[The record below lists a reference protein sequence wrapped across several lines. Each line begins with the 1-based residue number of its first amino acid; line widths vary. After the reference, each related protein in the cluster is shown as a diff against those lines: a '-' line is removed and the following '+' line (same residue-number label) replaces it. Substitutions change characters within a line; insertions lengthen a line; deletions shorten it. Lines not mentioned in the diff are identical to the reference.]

1 MRRII
6 YFLKTALENIQIN
19 KAMAFFSLISL
30 SLTLM
35 LFGLFLLF
43 YYNVQSLL
51 ELIQEDVHFSIYLS
65 DPVKEDVIGRI
76 KEKLSADSRILS
88 FEYISKEKALQLF
101 HKEFQDDSLI
111 KSLGG
116 NPLPASFEVK
126 VKAAHQELKKMVSII
141 NPLKEIPGVE
151 EVQYGADWLEN
162 LDRFLKVLG
171 MIGVGIGGFLGVAV
185 MTIIS
190 NTVRLH
196 FYNRK
201 EEIEIMRLIGAT
213 HHFIKIPF
221 FMEGSFMGF
230 LSGGVSVLMLFL
242 IFHFSK
248 MRLQSVGGGVLGGI
262 LELRFLPVE
271 FLLGIV
277 VAGGILGGIGG
288 VISLTHLLRL
298 RIPVDESGRN

>member
-1 MRRII
+1 MRQMI
-6 YFLKTALENIQIN
+6 YFFKTALENIQIN
-19 KAMAFFSLISL
+19 RVMAFFSLVSL

-51 ELIQEDVHFSIYLS
+51 ESIQEEVHFSIYLS
-65 DPVKEDVIGRI
+65 DPVKNDVVEKI
-76 KEKLSADSRILS
+76 KEKLSADTRIFS
-88 FEYISKEKALQLF
+88 FDYISKEEALTLF

-126 VKAAHQELKKMVSII
+126 VKAAYQEPKKLIPII
-141 NPLKEIPGVE
+141 APIKEIAGVE
-151 EVQYGADWLEN
+151 EVQYGSDWLEN
-162 LDRFLKVLG
+162 LNRFLKVLR
-171 MIGVGIGGFLGVAV
+171 MIGVGIGGFLAVAV
-185 MTIIS
+185 MTIIA

-201 EEIEIMRLIGAT
+201 EEIEIMKLIGAT
-213 HHFIKIPF
+213 HRFIKIPF

-230 LSGGVSVLMLFL
+230 LSGGVAVVMLFFM
-242 IFHFSK
+242 FHFSK
-248 MRLQSVGGGVLGGI
+248 KHLQSVGGILGGI
-262 LELRFLPVE
+262 LELRFLPTE
-271 FLLGIV
+271 FLFGLIL
-277 VAGGILGGIGG
+277 AGGVLGGIGSF
-288 VISLTHLLRL
+288 ISLTHLLRL

>member
-1 MRRII
+1 MRRVI
-6 YFLKTALENIQIN
+6 YFFKTALENIQIN
-19 KAMAFFSLISL
+19 RVMAFFSLISL

-35 LFGLFLLF
+35 LCGLFLLF

-65 DPVKEDVIGRI
+65 DPVKEEVIGRI

-88 FEYISKEKALQLF
+88 FDYISKEKALALF
-101 HKEFQDDSLI
+101 NKEFQDDSLI

-126 VKAAHQELKKMVSII
+126 VKAAYQEPKKLVSII
-141 NPLKEIPGVE
+141 DPLREISGVE
-151 EVQYGADWLEN
+151 EVQYGSDWLEN
-162 LDRFLKVLG
+162 LNRFLKVLR
-171 MIGVGIGGFLGVAV
+171 MIGIGIGGFLGVAV
-185 MTIIS
+185 MTIIA

-213 HHFIKIPF
+213 HYFIKIPF
-221 FMEGSFMGF
+221 FMEGSLMGF

-242 IFHFSK
+242 MFHFSR
-248 MRLQSVGGGVLGGI
+248 MRLQAVGGLLGGV

-271 FLLGIV
+271 FLLGIIM
-277 VAGGILGGIGG
+277 AGGILGGIGSF
-288 VISLTHLLRL
+288 ISLTHLLRL
-298 RIPVDESGRN
+298 RVQVDESGRN